1 MVSLAEPGLDVLAD
15 TFIEF
20 FEAGIARPRM
30 LDGLGITGLLIW
42 PDALRPELKLREV
55 ATVTQGTVR
64 LRAGIWSA
72 FQSWLAKEVGR
83 DTWASLE
90 QHTDLLVEI
99 LQVYGQYLYD
109 AGRSIQEFRQLLAH
123 CQDLV
128 PRARPS
134 FKAAWNLL
142 SKWEKLEPT
151 VHRTPMPEPILWAMV
166 ALAVSWGW
174 LSWACSAMMCF
185 LGCCRIG
192 EVLKATRAEL
202 LTPRDLMQCNLGCL
216 YGYCPDAMLGAEMMP
231 TRMVKDGNFMLTAPL
246 ELNPAPASGD
256 YVRSLACL
264 SSAPSVHSLASLELP
279 LLMHGAS
286 RTGLLLAVS
295 SQGILD
301 MLSLALDL
309 AVMGALVTARSFAHP
324 GATALAMTFLQPD
337 VFLLLQ
343 GMYCLES
350 AFFVPG
356 CSRSGPCMLASDS
369 LQLEVSLLLR
379 RIAHAGPVL
388 LVLSSVSSGVF
399 LLLRS
404 FVRLEMASSMTGVT

>member
-1 MVSLAEPGLDVLAD
+1 
-15 TFIEF
+15 
-20 FEAGIARPRM
+20 
-30 LDGLGITGLLIW
+30 
-42 PDALRPELKLREV
+42 PELKLREV

-202 LTPRDLMQCNLGCL
+202 LTPRAVERKFNTLQSTSSSPGVFRRRRGCIGLQKETGYLRYSVDYAFAESGNLGCL